1 MKFTGKKFGYV
12 RCSSKEQNYQYQIKE
27 LKKHGINEAL
37 IFADKESGKNFERK
51 DYIRL
56 KEILGEG
63 DELYIAALDRFGRNA
78 EEMEKEYRELQA
90 KGVILRILD
99 FAPSMMEVKQGDEM
113 AETMFKMMSEMMF
126 KFMSYMAEMERKKIK
141 KKQRQGIDSMP
152 VDEATGKR
160 ISTKTGNSM
169 GRPARQFPEGWK
181 ECYNNWKV
189 GKLTATATMELLG
202 LKRNTFYRLVKDYEN
217 NKY

>member
-1 MKFTGKKFGYV
+1 MGKKFGYV
-12 RCSSKEQNYQYQIKE
+12 RCSSKEQNYQYQIDE

-37 IFADKESGKNFERK
+37 IFADKESGKNFKRK
-51 DYIRL
+51 EYLRL

-63 DELYIAALDRFGRNA
+63 DELYITALDRFGRNA
-78 EEMEKEYRELQA
+78 EEMEKEYRELQS

-113 AETMFKMMSEMMF
+113 SQIMFKMMSEMMF

-152 VDEATGKR
+152 IDETTGKR
-160 ISTKTGNSM
+160 ISSKTGRAM
-169 GRPARQFPEGWK
+169 GRPSRQFPEGWEQAYK
-181 ECYNNWKV
+181 EWKA
-189 GKLTATATMELLG
+189 GKVTAVATMEQLG
-202 LKRNTFYRLVKDYEN
+202 LKRNTFYRLVKDYEVYN
-217 NKY
+217 